1 MGIVLPTLK
10 LHPDPCPSNSEARK
24 SKSCGAYETN
34 RVYQTG
40 SSAYRCLVRIIIK
53 ILLIFASQPILRAQG
68 PLDFWDRAPIR
79 YSATPATDRLAK
91 MTADLESGVAKYE
104 GTGGLDRLRFV
115 LKTLDVPPDS
125 QVLVFSKTSLQNPL
139 IGPSNP
145 RALFFSENAY
155 VGYVPGG
162 AIEVIV
168 QDPVLGPVFYVV
180 DAGAKGEP
188 RIERD
193 TNQCMTCH
201 ATART
206 ENVPGVMIRSVF
218 ADEGGHPL
226 LHLGTT
232 DVTHSTPLAGRWGG
246 WHVTGRSALP
256 HLGNRT
262 FTEDGELS
270 RQPAD
275 MDDLNGVFDL
285 AKYPRPTSDIVALL
299 VLEHQCQMLNLLN
312 AASLNYRRS
321 RHFSQIFDPDA
332 DPDNRSAGG
341 IAESWA
347 KTITEGIFFKDEAD
361 LDEGVEGDPAF
372 QKAFAARFP
381 KTKSGKSLADFR
393 LYGRI
398 FKHRCSYMVYSD
410 AFRHLPAVV
419 KSRVFTR
426 MRAALAGD
434 DPEIGWL
441 SSSERKKIAAILDE
455 TLPEW
460 KEE

>member
-1 MGIVLPTLK
+1 MWIADSRIFSVLLF
-10 LHPDPCPSNSEARK
+10 LGS
-24 SKSCGAYETN
+24 
-34 RVYQTG
+34 QTD
-40 SSAYRCLVRIIIK
+40 
-53 ILLIFASQPILRAQG
+53 LRAQG
-68 PLDFWDRAPIR
+68 QVDFWDRAPIS
-79 YSATPATDRLAK
+79 YSDTPATDLLAK
-91 MTADLESGVAKYE
+91 LAADLDSGAAKYE
-104 GTGGLDRLRFV
+104 GTGSLDRLRFI
-115 LKTLDVPPDS
+115 LKTLDVPTES

-139 IGPSNP
+139 IEPGNP

-162 AIEVIV
+162 AIEVIA
-168 QDPVLGPVFYVV
+168 QDPVLGSVFYVV
-180 DAGAKGEP
+180 HTGEKGEP

-201 ATART
+201 ATSRT

-232 DVTHSTPLAGRWGG
+232 DVTHSTPIAERWGG

-262 FTEDGELS
+262 FTEDGDLS
-270 RQPAD
+270 PLPAD
-275 MDDLNGVFDL
+275 KEDLKGVLDV
-285 AKYPRPTSDIVALL
+285 AKYPRPTSDIVSLL
-299 VLEHQCQMLNLLN
+299 VLEHQCQMHNLLN

-321 RHFSQIFDPDA
+321 RHFSETINPEA
-332 DPDNRSAGG
+332 DPDNGSAGG
-341 IAESWA
+341 VADSWA
-347 KTITEGIFFKDEAD
+347 KTITECLFFKDEAD

-381 KTKSGKSLADFR
+381 TTKDGKSLADFR

-410 AFRHLPAVV
+410 AFRDLPPSV
-419 KSRVFTR
+419 KHRVFAK

-434 DPEIGWL
+434 DPKIDWL
-441 SSSERKKIAAILDE
+441 SPSEGKKIAAILDE

-460 KEE
+460 KEG

>member
-1 MGIVLPTLK
+1 MRIMFG
-10 LHPDPCPSNSEARK
+10 
-24 SKSCGAYETN
+24 
-34 RVYQTG
+34 QTI
-40 SSAYRCLVRIIIK
+40 AL
-53 ILLIFASQPILRAQG
+53 ILLFGAQSLLFAQAQV
-68 PLDFWDRAPIR
+68 DFWDRAPIL
-79 YSATPATDRLAK
+79 YSDTPATDRLAK
-91 MTADLESGVAKYE
+91 LAADLDSGAAKYE

-115 LKTLDVPPDS
+115 LKALDVPAES

-139 IGPSNP
+139 IEPGNP

-162 AIEVIV
+162 AIEVIA

-201 ATART
+201 ATSRT
-206 ENVPGVMIRSVF
+206 ENVPGMMIRSVF

-232 DVTHSTPLAGRWGG
+232 DVTHSTPLAERWGG

-262 FTEDGELS
+262 FKDDSDLS
-270 RQPAD
+270 ALPGD
-275 MDDLNGVFDL
+275 KDDLKGVFDVV
-285 AKYPRPTSDIVALL
+285 KYPRPTSDIVALL
-299 VLEHQCQMLNLLN
+299 VLEHQCQMHNLLN

-321 RHFSQIFDPDA
+321 RHFSEIIDPDA
-332 DPDNRSAGG
+332 DPDNGSAGG
-341 IAESWA
+341 VADSWA
-347 KTITEGIFFKDEAD
+347 KTITECLFFKGEAD

-372 QKAFAARFP
+372 QKAFAVRFP
-381 KTKSGKSLADFR
+381 TTKDGKSLADFR

-410 AFRHLPAVV
+410 AFRNLPAGV

-426 MRAALAGD
+426 MRTALAGD
-434 DPEIGWL
+434 DPEIDWL

-460 KEE
+460 KQG

>member
-1 MGIVLPTLK
+1 MRIALRHIIALCLLLGSQSRLP
-10 LHPDPCPSNSEARK
+10 
-24 SKSCGAYETN
+24 
-34 RVYQTG
+34 
-40 SSAYRCLVRIIIK
+40 
-53 ILLIFASQPILRAQG
+53 AQMH
-68 PLDFWDRAPIR
+68 LDFWDRAPIS
-79 YSATPATDRLAK
+79 YSDTPPTDRLA
-91 MTADLESGVAKYE
+91 MLAADLESGAARYE
-104 GTGGLDRLRFV
+104 GSGGLDRLRFV
-115 LKTLDVPPDS
+115 LKTLDVPPES

-139 IGPSNP
+139 IEPGNP

-162 AIEVIV
+162 AIEVIA

-201 ATART
+201 ATSRT
-206 ENVPGVMIRSVF
+206 ENVPGLMIRSVF

-232 DVTHSTPLAGRWGG
+232 DVTHSTPLAERWGG

-262 FTEDGELS
+262 FTEDGDLS
-270 RQPAD
+270 PQLAD
-275 MDDLNGVFDL
+275 KDDLKGVFDV

-299 VLEHQCQMLNLLN
+299 LLEHQCQMLNLLN

-321 RHFSQIFDPDA
+321 RHFSQIIDPNSDPDKG
-332 DPDNRSAGG
+332 SAGG
-341 IAESWA
+341 VADSWA
-347 KTITEGIFFKDEAD
+347 KSITECIFFKDEAD

-393 LYGRI
+393 LYGHI
-398 FKHRCSYMVYSD
+398 FKHRCSYMIYSE
-410 AFRHLPAVV
+410 AFTSLPPGV
-419 KSRVFTR
+419 KSRVFTK
-426 MRAALAGD
+426 MRAALAGE
-434 DPEIGWL
+434 DPEIDWL
-441 SSSERKKIAAILDE
+441 SSSERKKITAILEE
-455 TLPEW
+455 TLPGWNEG
-460 KEE
+460 

>member
-1 MGIVLPTLK
+1 MWI
-10 LHPDPCPSNSEARK
+10 
-24 SKSCGAYETN
+24 
-34 RVYQTG
+34 TG
-40 SSAYRCLVRIIIK
+40 SR
-53 ILLIFASQPILRAQG
+53 IFAVLLFLGSQTDLRAQAQV
-68 PLDFWDRAPIR
+68 DFWDRAPIS
-79 YSATPATDRLAK
+79 YSDTPAKDLLAK
-91 MTADLESGVAKYE
+91 LAADLDSGAAKYE
-104 GTGGLDRLRFV
+104 GTGSLDRLRFI
-115 LKTLDVPPDS
+115 LKTLDVPTES

-139 IGPSNP
+139 IEPGNP

-162 AIEVIV
+162 AIEVIA
-168 QDPVLGPVFYVV
+168 QDPVLGSVFYVIHT
-180 DAGAKGEP
+180 GEKGEP

-201 ATART
+201 ATSRT

-232 DVTHSTPLAGRWGG
+232 DVTHSTPIAERWGG

-262 FTEDGELS
+262 FTEDGDLS
-270 RQPAD
+270 PLPAD
-275 MDDLNGVFDL
+275 KDDLKGVLDV
-285 AKYPRPTSDIVALL
+285 AKYPRPTSDIVSLL
-299 VLEHQCQMLNLLN
+299 VLEHQCQMHNLLN

-321 RHFSQIFDPDA
+321 RHFSETINPDA
-332 DPDNRSAGG
+332 DPDNGSAGG
-341 IAESWA
+341 VADSWA
-347 KTITEGIFFKDEAD
+347 KTITECLFFKDEAD

-381 KTKSGKSLADFR
+381 TTKDGKSLADFR

-410 AFRHLPAVV
+410 AFRDLPPSV
-419 KSRVFTR
+419 KHRVFAK

-434 DPEIGWL
+434 DPEIDWL
-441 SSSERKKIAAILDE
+441 SPSEGKKIAAILDE

-460 KEE
+460 KEG